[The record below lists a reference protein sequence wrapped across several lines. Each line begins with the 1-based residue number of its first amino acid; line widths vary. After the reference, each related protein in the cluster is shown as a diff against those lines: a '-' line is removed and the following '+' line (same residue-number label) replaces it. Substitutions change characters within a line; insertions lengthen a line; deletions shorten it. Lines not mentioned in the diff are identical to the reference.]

1 MDDDVMLE
9 EIRETLQA
17 VCAFGVVEWE
27 RCEREKVIAAVRL
40 MANEEDEMEY
50 RAEGLYRGDC
60 LDWLRS
66 LPDGSVDFIFTDP
79 PYGHNNNNSNGD
91 LAHRWECALGHRTGS
106 PAEERPIA
114 NDGPEAMDLFR
125 EFMVEAARL
134 LKPGCCCC
142 CCGGGGGPAPQFA
155 HWSLIMDE
163 CLGFKH
169 MVVWDKGPMGMG
181 WHYRRSYEVVLVGQK
196 PGAKCAWFDTSH
208 RIENVIR
215 SIRKIIPSAEQHPTQ
230 KPVALA
236 EHFIRLHCQPGGLV
250 IDPFLGSGTTAVAA
264 IRLGMRWGGAEMEP
278 TYWPM
283 IEKRVAEA
291 EAEMGQRLP
300 LEFGKEEVH

>member
-1 MDDDVMLE
+1 MTWRGTAYSCLP
-9 EIRETLQA
+9 
-17 VCAFGVVEWE
+17 
-27 RCEREKVIAAVRL
+27 RCGRG
-40 MANEEDEMEY
+40 MASS
-50 RAEGLYRGDC
+50 AEGLYRGDC

-79 PYGHNNNNSNGD
+79 PYGHNNNSNGD
-91 LAHRWECALGHRTGS
+91 LAHRRECALGHRTGS

>member
-1 MDDDVMLE
+1 
-9 EIRETLQA
+9 
-17 VCAFGVVEWE
+17 
-27 RCEREKVIAAVRL
+27 
-40 MANEEDEMEY
+40 MASS
-50 RAEGLYRGDC
+50 AEGLYRGDC

-79 PYGHNNNNSNGD
+79 PYGHNNNSNGD
-91 LAHRWECALGHRTGS
+91 LAHRRECALGHRTGS

-134 LKPGCCCC
+134 LKPGCCCCC

-215 SIRKIIPSAEQHPTQ
+215 NIRKIIPSAEQHPTQ

-291 EAEMGQRLP
+291 EAKIGQRLP
-300 LEFGKEEVH
+300 LEFGNEETP

>member
-66 LPDGSVDFIFTDP
+66 LPDGCVDFIFTDP

-91 LAHRWECALGHRTGS
+91 LAHRRECALGLRTGP

-215 SIRKIIPSAEQHPTQ
+215 SIRKIIPSAAQHPTQ

>member
-1 MDDDVMLE
+1 
-9 EIRETLQA
+9 
-17 VCAFGVVEWE
+17 
-27 RCEREKVIAAVRL
+27 
-40 MANEEDEMEY
+40 MASS
-50 RAEGLYRGDC
+50 AEGLYRGDC

-79 PYGHNNNNSNGD
+79 PYGHNNNSNGD
-91 LAHRWECALGHRTGS
+91 LAHRRECALGHRTGS

-215 SIRKIIPSAEQHPTQ
+215 SIRKIIPSAAQHPTQ